1 MDEKEKFHYICDAEI
16 SNKNADFSY
25 MCFKAESREAYS
37 KALGQFPH
45 GAIVEVYVKIK
56 NK

>member
-1 MDEKEKFHYICDAEI
+1 MKETFHYICDAEI

-25 MCFKAESREAYS
+25 MCFKAESQEAYS
-37 KALGQFPH
+37 NALGQFPH